1 LTKIPDASPEQLCD
15 AILGWTFPALKLKPY
30 QEVVDRLEEAEK
42 IARELGDESRLAWVL
57 HWIGNAYISNGFPTR
72 GMPALFESHQLAER
86 LGDERLTLVASFWMT
101 AAMIDRDPRG
111 GLEQLEYVLEAA
123 RKYHNR
129 ELEAHALAK
138 KAMAHARLGEF
149 AEAQDAV
156 KRAREVTRTTD
167 SVMNGA
173 DVELMSSQAFL
184 DMGDLQRGLEYSRRG
199 TEQAMSASGLECA
212 MYGHYCTGL
221 GNLHS
226 RDLGEAQRAF
236 ESALKLLPDFVPE
249 LQGREQVANEVHAG
263 LAITQ
268 FFSGRTEA
276 INDMESTLANAE
288 AVGDEYTVAF
298 IAQALGEGYTQLG
311 DFERAEQH
319 FDTALDY
326 YRRNDMKPY
335 VARVLKSSAKLH
347 EAQGHDAE
355 AERDLA
361 EAGRLMEE
369 LSLPPVRPPGNLQLD
384 ADKTQPAGPADR

>member
-1 LTKIPDASPEQLCD
+1 MGAGGQAVKVYALREALEYYENAYRALTKIPDASPEQLCD

-212 MYGHYCTGL
+212 MYGHYCTSPNYRV
-221 GNLHS
+221 GN
-226 RDLGEAQRAF
+226 RW
-236 ESALKLLPDFVPE
+236 
-249 LQGREQVANEVHAG
+249 
-263 LAITQ
+263 
-268 FFSGRTEA
+268 RTRC
-276 INDMESTLANAE
+276 TP
-288 AVGDEYTVAF
+288 V
-298 IAQALGEGYTQLG
+298 
-311 DFERAEQH
+311 
-319 FDTALDY
+319 
-326 YRRNDMKPY
+326 
-335 VARVLKSSAKLH
+335 
-347 EAQGHDAE
+347 
-355 AERDLA
+355 
-361 EAGRLMEE
+361 
-369 LSLPPVRPPGNLQLD
+369 SL
-384 ADKTQPAGPADR
+384 